1 MRERIQEVNFLGVS
15 GRVHFKN
22 GDRLASI
29 LIKQQFVSR
38 YEVIGQFVHAKDSNG
53 SLPGHLEWDPSRIK
67 WATGQIPSD
76 LLPGKLNVFIFVTRG
91 LGGLWSIL
99 ASVAG
104 TSTSFLGGR
113 GEGWGGWGVDEG
125 RNFEDALERKK
136 REKSSITTIKKTK
149 RRLLCAQARSICLFV
164 FFSNLLHFSKHQTDT
179 NPFFGSQGD
188 ILDLI
193 WIFFILLEQNLAVKR
208 YAA

>member
-1 MRERIQEVNFLGVS
+1 MFTTRIFRERIQEVNFLGVS

-125 RNFEDALERKK
+125 RNFEDALERKE
-136 REKSSITTIKKTK
+136 REKSSIKTIKKTK
-149 RRLLCAQARSICLFV
+149 RRLLCAQAMYICLFV
-164 FFSNLLHFSKHQTDT
+164 FFFQ
-179 NPFFGSQGD
+179 
-188 ILDLI
+188 LI
-193 WIFFILLEQNLAVKR
+193 TFQ
-208 YAA
+208 

>member
-1 MRERIQEVNFLGVS
+1 M
-15 GRVHFKN
+15 
-22 GDRLASI
+22 
-29 LIKQQFVSR
+29 
-38 YEVIGQFVHAKDSNG
+38 
-53 SLPGHLEWDPSRIK
+53 
-67 WATGQIPSD
+67 
-76 LLPGKLNVFIFVTRG
+76 
-91 LGGLWSIL
+91 
-99 ASVAG
+99 
-104 TSTSFLGGR
+104 GGR

-125 RNFEDALERKK
+125 RNFEDALERKE
-136 REKSSITTIKKTK
+136 REKSSITTSKKTK

-164 FFSNLLHFSKHQTDT
+164 FFFNLLHFSKHQTDT